1 MESIYQKA
9 LIYYAD
15 AVTRI
20 PTRSIG
26 INPTTDT
33 SLVEGLLNLVY
44 FCAGAAAV
52 IAIIAGGFW
61 YVTGGDNPQQVQ
73 KGKNAIV
80 FASVGLV
87 IVLLAFGI
95 TGFVAGRF

>member
-1 MESIYQKA
+1 MMNSVYQKA
-9 LIYYAD
+9 LEIYA
-15 AVTRI
+15 ATIPANSVGI
-20 PTRSIG
+20 PTP
-26 INPTTDT
+26 NDT
-33 SLVEGLLNLVY
+33 NLIQGLLNLVY

-52 IAIIAGGFW
+52 IVIIVGGFW

-80 FASVGLV
+80 FASAGLV